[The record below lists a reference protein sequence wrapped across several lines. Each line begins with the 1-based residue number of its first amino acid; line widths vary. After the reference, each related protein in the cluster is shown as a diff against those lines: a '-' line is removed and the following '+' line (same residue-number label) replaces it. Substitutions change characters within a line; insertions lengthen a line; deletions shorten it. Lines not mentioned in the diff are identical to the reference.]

1 MAATPPDQEHPG
13 RSKRPTLDY
22 DVALKKMLETAH
34 DGFLALIAP
43 GVQFEA
49 ALPTELPATTRQ
61 ADLVWAVTF
70 DADGSPQRQQ
80 GLLHIELQTTARPDL
95 GERLLEYMVQLWLR
109 ERRGRRAHGEDD
121 PIIYVRS
128 IVVVLRP
135 TAALTDPP
143 LRISWA
149 DEQRLEFTYDVVKLW
164 EITPERVLKTDY
176 YQLWPLTSLMAGVTA
191 ESTVAVAQRLA
202 EAPLPRAERSDLIG
216 LLIVLA
222 GLRLGRMDLSVALRR
237 NLMFGELLKESNFAE
252 VIYDLGR
259 EEGEAKGREEG
270 EAKGREEGEE
280 VGLRTSLRLVL
291 EGRFGTLAADVMTA
305 IDALDSG
312 ALTEALRHAAIESLE
327 QVRQRLHLV

>member
-1 MAATPPDQEHPG
+1 MASLPPEQEQPE
-13 RSKRPTLDY
+13 RLKRPTADY
-22 DVALKKMLETAH
+22 DMALKKMLETAH

-43 GVQFEA
+43 GVQFET

-70 DADGSPQRQQ
+70 DAGTTPHRQH

-109 ERRGRRAHGEDD
+109 ERRARRAQGEVE
-121 PIIYVRS
+121 PGISIRS

-135 TAALTDPP
+135 TTTLASPP

-164 EITPERVLKTDY
+164 EIAPERILTTDY
-176 YQLWPLTSLMAGVTA
+176 YQLWPLTSLMAGVTT

-222 GLRLGRMDLSVALRR
+222 GLRLGRMDLSAALRR

-270 EAKGREEGEE
+270 A
-280 VGLRTSLRLVL
+280 VQALRTSLRLVL
-291 EGRFGTLAADVMTA
+291 EARFGALPNDMTVA
-305 IDALDSG
+305 INALDSI
-312 ALTEALRHAAIESLE
+312 ALTEALRHAAVEPIE
-327 QVRQRLHLV
+327 QVRQRLHLR

>member
-1 MAATPPDQEHPG
+1 M
-13 RSKRPTLDY
+13 
-22 DVALKKMLETAH
+22 ALKKMLETAH

-70 DADGSPQRQQ
+70 DATGDATGTPQRQQ
-80 GLLHIELQTTARPDL
+80 GLLHIELQTAARPDL

-109 ERRGRRAHGEDD
+109 ERRGRRAQGEDD
-121 PIIYVRS
+121 PAIHVRS

-149 DEQRLEFTYDVVKLW
+149 GEQRLEFTYDVVKLW
-164 EITPERVLKTDY
+164 EIAPERVLKTDH

-222 GLRLGRMDLSVALRR
+222 GLRLGRMDLSAALRR

-270 EAKGREEGEE
+270 REEGEE
-280 VGLRTSLRLVL
+280 AGLRTSLRLVL
-291 EGRFGTLAADVMTA
+291 EGRFDTLAGDVIAA
-305 IDALDSG
+305 IDALDSV
-312 ALTEALRHAAIESLE
+312 ALTEALRHAAVESLE
-327 QVRQRLHLV
+327 QVRQRLQLS